1 MAVLALSNYEE
12 VNRLIQKCK
21 LEDYMRVIY
30 MLLRNKGIARG
41 ADIAQYFGVTMSV
54 SITAVQHIR
63 MPERK
68 SQKRKPRVHL
78 SVKK

>member
-1 MAVLALSNYEE
+1 
-12 VNRLIQKCK
+12 
-21 LEDYMRVIY
+21 

-68 SQKRKPRVHL
+68 SQKRKLQVHM